1 MGLKDAVRMVELG
14 GRTEQRRRCSLFNWQ
29 IRLLQ
34 TLSGGVTSRDKFA
47 APILVRRRPAG
58 GPGGSGNTMAPGTE
72 VTWAFRTPKHGPQ
85 ARLKPGAGHSRLSF
99 NFELL
104 RPRFSVSTSKT
115 GSKEHPLGVY
125 SGLGEILDT

>member
-47 APILVRRRPAG
+47 A
-58 GPGGSGNTMAPGTE
+58 
-72 VTWAFRTPKHGPQ
+72 
-85 ARLKPGAGHSRLSF
+85 HSRSPPT
-99 NFELL
+99 
-104 RPRFSVSTSKT
+104 RGWPGRV
-115 GSKEHPLGVY
+115 GEHHGARY
-125 SGLGEILDT
+125 